1 MPRLLAKNL
10 IKPEAKPKKYL
21 PRRSQRLM
29 EKKREVMTTYTR
41 QRQTVLDSLPVDVI
55 KYNIFPL
62 LDYQTRLNMNLCLP
76 AWDRVQTRMPPESVI
91 KHQKDYCVKMLNNAL
106 IALDETDSE
115 GKLIYTGEKRIKKM
129 SRLLN
134 LFHRDEYFY
143 IYTHSPIF
151 RAVFMDKIDQMQEA
165 ANIRDGLYSSECL
178 DELIS
183 VCNSLRNKI
192 LTYDGELTDSTSL
205 NKILPLSFV

>member
-1 MPRLLAKNL
+1 MV
-10 IKPEAKPKKYL
+10 EPKLKRYL
-21 PRRSQRLM
+21 PRRSQRLLN
-29 EKKREVMTTYTR
+29 KKREVLSTYIR
-41 QRQTVLDSLPVDVI
+41 QIPTVLDSLPIDVI

-62 LDYQTRLNMNLCLP
+62 LDYQTKLNLNLCLP
-76 AWDRVQTRMPPESVI
+76 AWDRIRTRMPPESVI
-91 KHQKDYCVKMLNNAL
+91 KHQKDYCVKMLTHAL
-106 IALDETDSE
+106 IRLDETDSE

-129 SRLLN
+129 ARLLN

-143 IYTHSPIF
+143 IYTHYASF
-151 RAVFMDKIDQMQEA
+151 RVVFMDKIDQMQEA
-165 ANIRDGLYSSECL
+165 AKIRDGLYSSECL

-205 NKILPLSFV
+205 HKILPLSFV

>member
-1 MPRLLAKNL
+1 
-10 IKPEAKPKKYL
+10 
-21 PRRSQRLM
+21 M
-29 EKKREVMTTYTR
+29 EKKREILTTYTR
-41 QRQTVLDSLPVDVI
+41 QRQTILDSLPVDVI
-55 KYNIFPL
+55 KYHIFPL

-76 AWDRVQTRMPPESVI
+76 PWDRVRTRMPPESVI
-91 KHQKDYCVKMLNNAL
+91 KHQKDYCVKMLTDAL
-106 IALDETDSE
+106 IRLDEIDSE

-129 SRLLN
+129 ARLLN

-143 IYTHSPIF
+143 IYTHYPRF
-151 RAVFMDKIDQMQEA
+151 RTVFMDKIDQMQEA

-205 NKILPLSFV
+205 HKILPLSFV